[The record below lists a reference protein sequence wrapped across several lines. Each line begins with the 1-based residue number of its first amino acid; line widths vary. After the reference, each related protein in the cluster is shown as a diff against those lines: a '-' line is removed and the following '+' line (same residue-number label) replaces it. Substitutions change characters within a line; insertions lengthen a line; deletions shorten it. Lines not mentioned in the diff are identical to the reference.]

1 MSGSIDNL
9 TDKEKEALRLLLAG
23 HDTKSSASELDISV
37 HTVNDRLRN
46 ARRKLHV
53 SSSREA
59 ARILGDAEG
68 ATAGLAP
75 QNPARTSFGIPLS
88 DTDEDTAD
96 LTNTQPSGPFGLT
109 WLAGGMLIMSIVI
122 AAAIVGVV
130 YFSDDGVATT
140 AAHPPVEAEAS
151 QSAAVEDPES
161 LVRAENFLK
170 FVDAGD
176 WAGSWEA
183 AGASFQ
189 DEATLDEWVA
199 AVEPVREQVGEFKS
213 RKLITVQRT
222 STLPGAPEGDFE
234 VLQYQSEFAAVD
246 VGAVETLIMVQ
257 GADGWDVAG
266 YFVRPGQL

>member
-1 MSGSIDNL
+1 MSGSIENL

-59 ARILGDAEG
+59 ARILGEAEG

-75 QNPARTSFGIPLS
+75 QNPAHISFGIPAS

-130 YFSDDGVATT
+130 YFSDDGAATT
-140 AAHPPVEAEAS
+140 AAHPPAETEAS
-151 QSAAVEDPES
+151 QSAPAENPES
-161 LVRAENFLK
+161 LDRAENFLK

-176 WAGSWEA
+176 YAGSWQATGPLFQAEA
-183 AGASFQ
+183 SA
-189 DEATLDEWVA
+189 DEWVSM
-199 AVEPVREQVGEFKS
+199 VEPVRKPLGAVKE
-213 RKLITVQRT
+213 RNLTNVQRA
-222 STLPGAPEGDFE
+222 STLPGAPEGEYE
-234 VLQYQSEFAAVD
+234 VLQFQTDFAGEEGLAI
-246 VGAVETLIMVQ
+246 ETIVMLQ
-257 GADGWDVAG
+257 GEQGWEVTG
-266 YFVRPGQL
+266 YFVRPAIM

>member
-1 MSGSIDNL
+1 MNGSIKDL

-23 HDTKSSASELDISV
+23 HDTKSSAAELDISV

-68 ATAGLAP
+68 VLAGSTP
-75 QNPARTSFGIPLS
+75 QNSARTSFGIPAS
-88 DTDEDTAD
+88 DIDEDTAD
-96 LTNTQPSGPFGLT
+96 LTNPQPAGPFGLT
-109 WLAGGMLIMSIVI
+109 WLAGGMLTMSIVI
-122 AAAIVGVV
+122 AAAIVGVF

-140 AAHPPVEAEAS
+140 AAHPPAETEAS
-151 QSAAVEDPES
+151 QATPAPDPES
-161 LVRAENFLK
+161 LARAENFLK

-176 WAGSWEA
+176 WKGSWEA

-189 DEATLDEWVA
+189 DEATLEEWI
-199 AVEPVREQVGEFKS
+199 AVIEPAREQIGAFES

-222 STLPGAPEGDFE
+222 STLPGAPEGDYE

-246 VGAVETLIMVQ
+246 IGAVETLIMVQ
-257 GADGWDVAG
+257 GAGGWDVAG
-266 YFVRPGQL
+266 YFVRPAGM

>member
-1 MSGSIDNL
+1 MSGAIDDL

-46 ARRKLHV
+46 ARRKLRV

-59 ARILGDAEG
+59 ARILGEAEG
-68 ATAGLAP
+68 ATASLAP
-75 QNPARTSFGIPLS
+75 QNPAHTSFGIPPS
-88 DTDEDTAD
+88 GSDEDNAD
-96 LTNTQPSGPFGLT
+96 LTNTQSSGPFGLT
-109 WLAGGMLIMSIVI
+109 WLAGGMLIMSIII

-130 YFSDDGVATT
+130 YFSDDGAASK
-140 AAHPPVEAEAS
+140 AAHPPAETEAS
-151 QSAAVEDPES
+151 QTAPAEDPDS
-161 LVRAENFLK
+161 LARAENFLK

-176 WAGSWEA
+176 WAGSWEV

-189 DEATLDEWVA
+189 NAATLEEWIQ

-234 VLQYQSEFAAVD
+234 ILQYESEFAAVD
-246 VGAVETLIMVQ
+246 FGAVETLIMVQ
-257 GADGWDVAG
+257 GTNGWDVAG